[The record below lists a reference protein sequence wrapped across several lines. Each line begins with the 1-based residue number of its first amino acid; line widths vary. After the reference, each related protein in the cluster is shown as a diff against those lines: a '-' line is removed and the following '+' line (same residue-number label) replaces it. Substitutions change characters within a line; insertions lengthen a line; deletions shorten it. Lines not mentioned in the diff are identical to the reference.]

1 MTIGLFFSSPF
12 VIAECIA
19 LITSLVCIKWLYKT
33 PYFVFVPYMLMT
45 VLAEVSG
52 SYFGEIHHESKDLSP
67 ILLQLFP
74 NYFRQHRPADTNV
87 AVFNITLTIEY
98 LVFYYIYY
106 VSIQRKVF
114 RKLMLVVS
122 LIFLLAAIAD
132 LLFIHGVFVYDSTK
146 MLVGT
151 VGIVLAEFFY
161 LYDAFEHSTP
171 VKMFRQPMFW
181 ISTGIFFFYL
191 GDFTFDLMFD
201 YLRSKNLLMHSHVFV
216 LINHNLI
223 IFEYLFI
230 AAGLIMFSWNRAK
243 AKRLSLK

>member
-1 MTIGLFFSSPF
+1 MGLLFSEPF
-12 VIAECIA
+12 IIAECIA
-19 LITSLVCIKWLYKT
+19 LVTSIICAKWLYKT
-33 PYFVFVPYMLMT
+33 PCFVFVPYMLMT
-45 VLAEVSG
+45 VLAEASG

-87 AVFNITLTIEY
+87 LVFNFSLTIEY

-106 VSIQRKVF
+106 VNIQKAIF
-114 RKLMLVVS
+114 KKLMIAVS
-122 LIFLLAAIAD
+122 IIFLTFAIAD
-132 LLFIHGVFVYDSTK
+132 LLFIHGPFIYNSTK

-151 VGIVLAEFFY
+151 IGIVLAEFFY
-161 LYDAFEHSTP
+161 LYDAFEHNKP
-171 VKMFRQPMFW
+171 IKLLRQPMFW

-191 GDFTFDLMFD
+191 GDFTFDMMFD

-223 IFEYLFI
+223 IFEYLCI
-230 AAGLIMFSWNRAK
+230 AAGLIMFSRNKPK
-243 AKRLSLK
+243 ASRLREQA